1 MGIFLYLFKT
11 AVIPLT
17 ASGKWRGI
25 ADILAVGFY
34 LSGAITLFGI
44 SFFRNWST
52 GVAILLIVV
61 HIAMIFGMLSPNVL
75 ATVAVG

>member
-17 ASGKWRGI
+17 ASGKWQGI
-25 ADILAVGFY
+25 ADILLVGFY

-44 SFFRNWST
+44 S
-52 GVAILLIVV
+52 LLKITT
-61 HIAMIFGMLSPNVL
+61 FDN
-75 ATVAVG
+75 

>member
-1 MGIFLYLFKT
+1 MRRRNFKETFRNLDGWVKKLHVSLGVYFLGIFLYLFKT

-44 SFFRNWST
+44 SFFRN
-52 GVAILLIVV
+52 
-61 HIAMIFGMLSPNVL
+61 
-75 ATVAVG
+75 